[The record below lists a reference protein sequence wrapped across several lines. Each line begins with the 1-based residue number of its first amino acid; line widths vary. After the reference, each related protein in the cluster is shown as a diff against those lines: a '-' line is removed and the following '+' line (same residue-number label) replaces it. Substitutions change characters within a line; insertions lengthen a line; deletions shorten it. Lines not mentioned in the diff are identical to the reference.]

1 MSQVFKRLNL
11 SMKRAFWLLLMIAV
25 GSSSCYFDKEE
36 TLYPS
41 ISNCDSTQFTYN
53 ATIAP
58 MLQTRCG
65 NAACHGAGSPF
76 GDFSTY
82 NGLMAKVNNGSF
94 KSRVID
100 QKNMPPMGSPTL
112 SACDYSKISKWLNA
126 GAPNN

>member
-1 MSQVFKRLNL
+1 
-11 SMKRAFWLLLMIAV
+11 MKYAFGLLMLLGIT
-25 GSSSCYFDKEE
+25 SITSCYYDKEE

-41 ISNCDSTQFTYN
+41 TSNCDSTQFTYN

-65 NAACHGAGSPF
+65 SAACHGAGSPF

-82 NGLMAKVNNGSF
+82 NGLKAKITSGSF
-94 KSRVID
+94 NDRVLV

-112 SACDYSKISKWLNA
+112 STCDYTKIAKWINA